1 MEHTKAKLAA
11 TEDRV
16 RTILQ
21 SWEKF
26 EADYTRLLNQ
36 AYQDCQRAHGGPR
49 RRYIA
54 RRRPYTIPWY
64 DKIKKTDYV
73 PRAATPGVPPP
84 PQLAVEEEE
93 EDPEI
98 QVYYFSD
105 KAAESIGEHV
115 PAQ

>member
-1 MEHTKAKLAA
+1 LEQTKAQLVA

-21 SWEKF
+21 SWEKSKTN
-26 EADYTRLLNQ
+26 YVRLPKK
-36 AYQDCQRAHGGPR
+36 AYQDCQRAHGGPHR
-49 RRYIA
+49 RHIA

-64 DKIKKTDYV
+64 DRVKKTDYV